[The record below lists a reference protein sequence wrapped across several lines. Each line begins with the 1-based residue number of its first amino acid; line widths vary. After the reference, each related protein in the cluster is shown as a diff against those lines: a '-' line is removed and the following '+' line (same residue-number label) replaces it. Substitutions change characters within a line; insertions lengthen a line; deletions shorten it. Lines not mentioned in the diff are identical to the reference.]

1 MSQAKASVRSQ
12 LYLSNRPH
20 HIPVKEVKPTMLT
33 RLYVEMQNRL
43 YELRNEEGAT
53 AAEYALLV
61 ALIAVAII
69 VGAQALGTSIN
80 EKLQGVADT
89 ISGA

>member
-1 MSQAKASVRSQ
+1 
-12 LYLSNRPH
+12 
-20 HIPVKEVKPTMLT
+20 MLT
-33 RLYVEMQNRL
+33 RLYVELRNRL
-43 YELRNEEGAT
+43 NELRNEEEGAT
-53 AAEYALLV
+53 SAEYALLV

-69 VGAQALGTSIN
+69 VGAQALGISIN